1 MLFVSV
7 VLNEGKCQSE
17 MFFCLCLLA
26 VLAICVLPPL
36 HHYNNGKYVLVFIMQ
51 NVKKKKKK

>member
-1 MLFVSV
+1 MLFVTV

-36 HHYNNGKYVLVFIMQ
+36 HHYNNGKYGLVFI
-51 NVKKKKKK
+51 V